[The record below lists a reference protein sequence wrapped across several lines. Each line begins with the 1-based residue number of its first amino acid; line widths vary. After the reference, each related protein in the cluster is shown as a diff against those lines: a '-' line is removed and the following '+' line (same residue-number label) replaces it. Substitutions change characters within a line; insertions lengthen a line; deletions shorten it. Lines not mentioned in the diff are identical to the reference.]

1 VYIIGFSLGWG
12 PIPLLVM
19 SELFPAK
26 ARGAASGLATL
37 VNWFCAFLVTKETLE
52 YVILRPRKYSSMSS
66 NDFPFVSGRYLVTNI
81 TPHKQNAP
89 KIQKVAALF
98 YVWSILLCH

>member
-1 VYIIGFSLGWG
+1 MPTIFVIQTLEYVILRPRKYSSMSLIVYIIGFSLGWG

-37 VNWFCAFLVTKETLE
+37 VNWFCAFLVTKEFSLMQDWFGEAATFWIFGAL
-52 YVILRPRKYSSMSS
+52 IL
-66 NDFPFVSGRYLVTNI
+66 T
-81 TPHKQNAP
+81 
-89 KIQKVAALF
+89 
-98 YVWSILLCH
+98 